1 MRLCARIILHIIG
14 DLLQDWAQCAQ
25 FSNLHI
31 IRLFR
36 VQNFAVQRHKYDQ
49 LQPVLTL
56 SAPFQSIIS
65 YNQLAPL

>member
-1 MRLCARIILHIIG
+1 MRLCACIILHIIG
-14 DLLQDWAQCAQ
+14 GLLQNWTQCAH

-49 LQPVLTL
+49 LQPVLTC
-56 SAPFQSIIS
+56 SASFQSIIS